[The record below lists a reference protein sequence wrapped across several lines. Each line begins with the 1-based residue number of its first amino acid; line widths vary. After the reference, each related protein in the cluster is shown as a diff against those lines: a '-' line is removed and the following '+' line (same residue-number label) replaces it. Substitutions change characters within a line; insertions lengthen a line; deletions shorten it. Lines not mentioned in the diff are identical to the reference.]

1 MGVQVYLDDELRV
14 SLSNVGDYYVH
25 RKLSQQQCEEVEAGG
40 RVYA

>member
-25 RKLSQQQCEEVEAGG
+25 RKLSPQQCAEVEAGG